1 MAAKDRD
8 THGRGRDPERR
19 FAQNFPG
26 LVDHFQLFLGVTAI
40 REDIDVGN
48 AVEGDLMRELFLF
61 DFLSVEKSGNLM
73 TKLLHRLP
81 TRS

>member
-1 MAAKDRD
+1 MW
-8 THGRGRDPERR
+8 
-19 FAQNFPG
+19 
-26 LVDHFQLFLGVTAI
+26 
-40 REDIDVGN
+40 
-48 AVEGDLMRELFLF
+48 ELFLF